1 MDEKKEIILKLENI
15 CQSYVVGNDVK
26 DAVDNVSL
34 EVYDNEFLVVLGP
47 GHCGKTVLM
56 NTIAGI
62 EKPIGGKIFLFGD
75 FQSIVVHILIGC
87 LNQIIH
93 CICVTGLC
101 PGDQCIQLFIFHN

>member
-1 MDEKKEIILKLENI
+1 MPVDEKKEIILKLENI

-62 EKPIGGKIFLFGD
+62 ESPSAARSSWKAKKSMAATAVSAWSSSLW
-75 FQSIVVHILIGC
+75 
-87 LNQIIH
+87 
-93 CICVTGLC
+93 T
-101 PGDQCIQLFIFHN
+101 